1 MKPDQR
7 VADWLESGVARLS
20 GFIPPGRAATQ
31 ARLWSAELER
41 RSSAW
46 GHPVR
51 VDGAGL
57 LAERVALTGAQA
69 QRSISVGGACRLL
82 RCADGWIAVSLP
94 RPSDLDLACA
104 LIEGPAPDPW
114 EGLREWAALTPA
126 AQIVERARLLG
137 LAVAGVDE
145 GAPPLVLPEDG
156 PAAASS
162 PPLVVD
168 FSALWAGPLCSSL
181 LGLAGA
187 HVVKVET
194 VGRPDGARR
203 GEPRFYELLHAG
215 HESFTFD
222 PAPAPDRERLAALV
236 RRADVVIEASRP
248 RALAGWGLSVAD
260 EVARG
265 AVWLSI
271 TGYGRA
277 NGDRIGFGDDVAAA
291 AGLVGW
297 QDGEPSFAG
306 DAIAD
311 PLTGLAGTVAVMR
324 ALDAGGGRLIDLAM
338 AAVVAS
344 TLDGNPSGPATGM
357 AAAAPTARQVQV
369 R

>member
-1 MKPDQR
+1 MTVDQR
-7 VADWLESGVARLS
+7 VADWLESGVVALS

-46 GHPVR
+46 GRHVR
-51 VDGAGL
+51 VDGAQL
-57 LAERVALTGAQA
+57 LAERAALTGAAA
-69 QRSISVGGACRLL
+69 QGSVSVGGSCRLL
-82 RCADGWIAVSLP
+82 PSSDGWIAVSLP
-94 RPSDLDLACA
+94 RPSDLELVEP
-104 LIEGPAPDPW
+104 LIERAWSDPW
-114 EGLREWAALTPA
+114 NEIREWARHTSAE
-126 AQIVERARLLG
+126 QIVERARLLG
-137 LAVAGVDE
+137 LAIATVGE
-145 GAPPLVLPEDG
+145 GALPLHLPKDA
-156 PAAASS
+156 PAAAAR

-187 HVVKVET
+187 RVVKVES
-194 VGRPDGARR
+194 VGRPDGARL
-203 GEPRFYELLHAG
+203 GEPRFYGLLHAG

-222 PAPAPDRERLAALV
+222 PALAADRERLAALV
-236 RRADVVIEASRP
+236 SAADVIIEASRP
-248 RALAGWGLSVAD
+248 RALAAWGLSAD
-260 EVARG
+260 VEVARG

-297 QDGEPSFAG
+297 QDGEPRFVG

-311 PLTGLAGTVAVMR
+311 PLTGLAGAVAVMR
-324 ALDAGGGRLIDLAM
+324 ALNGGEGRLVDLAM

-344 TLDGNPSGPATGM
+344 TLDGTPCSSATGLTV
-357 AAAAPTARQVQV
+357 PPPRARG
-369 R
+369 